1 MTEKFNNK
9 QDYAEE
15 TEGSS
20 LNDTECENSSE
31 ENFGN
36 KNTNMSQEFRH
47 INTISVKKKRTV
59 SNKLDVDELK
69 NKRKKT
75 IYTKSFDLS
84 SRKVIN
90 DLSNDV
96 IKDKKIVNTKAISD
110 NSTSK
115 NNVDLLDENINVSI
129 EQVTDKDLKTV
140 TENIDVSNKKTSIN
154 ADELLKTKEV
164 IYNCNKNIEN
174 HIEVDGK
181 SITDNENSN
190 ILIIDE
196 DTNNDKS
203 ISKKQWQNNIQEI
216 GSEERIANNYTIT
229 IDSEDEPIITE
240 PEVII
245 HKDNHIIKDVIKI
258 NELDDSDVEITNCD
272 ISKDVKNNKSLE
284 SIIKSSMFDLHELYS
299 YFTFNN

>member
-1 MTEKFNNK
+1 LTEKFNNK